1 MARTYKLDGEATD
14 DPFMLQFDRGMALL
28 SYGLL
33 FVAPFGVGLP
43 AMVSLGLAFAHRMDK
58 HPVTRSHYRF
68 QGRIFWTAAALL
80 AIGIGLL
87 IVGGGV
93 EMTSVLGFI
102 QEHLTGVKLPDWAVG
117 AYADQGERSNGDLML
132 TIGVVAILT
141 AIAWIMLA
149 ALWGALQLVLGRP
162 MGQRR

>member
-1 MARTYKLDGEATD
+1 MARTRRLDGEAMD
-14 DPFMLQFDRGMALL
+14 DPFMLHFDKGMALL

-43 AMVSLGLAFAHRMDK
+43 AMVSLGLAFAHRLDK

-80 AIGIGLL
+80 VIGIGL
-87 IVGGGV
+87 IIIGGGV

-102 QEHLTGVKLPDWAVG
+102 QEHLTGVTLPSWAVA
-117 AYADQGERSNGDLML
+117 AYQNQNEKSSGDLML
-132 TIGVVAILT
+132 TIGVISILVAVGWL
-141 AIAWIMLA
+141 MLA
-149 ALWGALQLVLGRP
+149 SFWGAFQLVLGRP